1 MLHTVNRLKYFSQ
14 YRQCNIKDNYQCPSG
29 MFFDVSFFLFCFV
42 FYNAGLYQQK
52 EKKKVL
58 CCASLDKLLTRLS
71 MNSQLTEVYFP
82 SRLCPQN
89 PLPTQQSQPH
99 WCVILCSLSLS
110 YLLNYYQLISA
121 FTSAFLNKFPVLR
134 TRPDAFCLIYSSF
147 TIYEIYSFPSDF
159 FANS

>member
-1 MLHTVNRLKYFSQ
+1 
-14 YRQCNIKDNYQCPSG
+14 
-29 MFFDVSFFLFCFV
+29 MFLFFCFV
-42 FYNAGLYQQK
+42 LFFIMLAYISK
-52 EKKKVL
+52 RKKKKVL

-82 SRLCPQN
+82 SRLCPPN
-89 PLPTQQSQPH
+89 PLPTQQSLPH

-159 FANS
+159 FANSWECVQESWNGWQIVNLDIAQLSV